1 MRSLKKIY
9 DNHKNG
15 IIFTLCFHI
24 IVFIILNISQF
35 RIKQEFKEAEIII
48 SFPEAILDEE
58 IQPKDDQKRTNTNV
72 QKSHTTNIASN
83 RATNNEND
91 AVTREYLDELEKA
104 RNLVNDVSRQL
115 SKEIPTI
122 DDLKMPEEKTAGLDP
137 DSIMKKLYS
146 GNSNVEYYLENRYHI
161 VLPIPVYLAQNSG
174 VVTVNIVV
182 NADGKVI
189 NAEPEAGSNIPEIM
203 LSYAKT
209 AALRTRFN
217 AESNSGTIQKGYI
230 KYTFVAQ

>member
-1 MRSLKKIY
+1 MSSLKYIY
-9 DNHKNG
+9 NNYKNG

-24 IVFIILNISQF
+24 VVFIILNICQF
-35 RIKQEFKEAEIII
+35 RIKQEFQEPEIII
-48 SFPEAILDEE
+48 SFPETIIEEE
-58 IQPKDDQKRTNTNV
+58 IQTKDNQSEKNNNV
-72 QKSHTTNIASN
+72 QNLHSTNIASN
-83 RATNNEND
+83 MATNNEND
-91 AVTREYLDELEKA
+91 AVNNEYLEELEKA
-104 RNLVNDVSRQL
+104 RNLVKDVNRQL

-122 DDLKMPEEKTAGLDP
+122 DDLQMPEENTTGLDP

-146 GNSNVEYYLENRYHI
+146 GNSNIEYYLENRYHV

-174 VVTVNIVV
+174 VVTVNIDV
-182 NADGKVI
+182 NANGKVI
-189 NAEPEAGSNIPEIM
+189 KAEPKANDNIPEIM

-217 AESNSGTIQKGYI
+217 TNQNSNTIQKGYI